1 MQTEW
6 LANVCL
12 LNNVEQ
18 VLAILGQ
25 LWLGQNNKEDL
36 MKPDFHE
43 GDEATDE
50 QLIAYGKKEAT
61 DKEFIKEAVE
71 QARLDALVQQN
82 IANPLAVGDGV

>member
-1 MQTEW
+1 M
-6 LANVCL
+6 CL

-71 QARLDALVQQN
+71 HQETLSLSVMYFCRGSV
-82 IANPLAVGDGV
+82 